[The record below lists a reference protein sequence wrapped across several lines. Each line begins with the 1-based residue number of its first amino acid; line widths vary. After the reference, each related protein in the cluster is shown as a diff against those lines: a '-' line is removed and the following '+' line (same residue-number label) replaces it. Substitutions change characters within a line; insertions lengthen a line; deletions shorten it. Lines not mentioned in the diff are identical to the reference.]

1 MCDCLGESEM
11 IRNSVK
17 FIELLSA
24 QWRRPKTL
32 MFRSNCCIARLMQSL
47 MVIIQNLP
55 PLTDFCKTFD
65 QHDSAFSNHLNFVR
79 MEYLGV
85 RKVVVKL
92 CQVYSSFCSCQVIR
106 DSLSLLAFPT
116 NPGLLQEHS
125 FCGKLLHKTLRAK
138 VGCRGINQYQA
149 APQGGYLLGG
159 KCWVS
164 PTRICGDKLET
175 NT

>member
-11 IRNSVK
+11 IRNYVK
-17 FIELLSA
+17 FTELLSA

-65 QHDSAFSNHLNFVR
+65 QYF
-79 MEYLGV
+79 GV

-116 NPGLLQEHS
+116 NPGLLQEPS

-138 VGCRGINQYQA
+138 VGCRGMNQYQA

-164 PTRICGDKLET
+164 PTRICGDKLKT